1 MLRLIEGGA
10 KTGKSTR
17 VREELI
23 ALARREDA
31 VPGGLVLLVPEQ
43 FSYETEREYFTA
55 LGIRRANRVRVLS
68 FQRLAEEIFRE
79 YGGLAGEAADD
90 SARLLAMKLA
100 LQDCKGELALYG
112 PLVRRPDFP
121 GQMVRAMAELKHAAV
136 SPDALEAAA
145 GKAEGFLRD
154 KLADLSRIRNAY
166 ESLLGAR
173 FRDDEDDLDRAAQL
187 IRENRWFAGKAV
199 WLDGFKSFTAAQ
211 EQIIGLMLEQNG
223 EVTAALSLTSGD
235 SRFATTEETARRL
248 RSLARKAGARTASPE
263 RLTEPRG
270 FADDSLRW
278 FADQALK
285 NSPRPYSGENT
296 GVRCCGLLNEF
307 DEAAFAAAELLRL
320 AKEEGY
326 AYEEMAVLVRDM
338 DRYAPLLEAAL
349 DRYGIP
355 YYMDRVESIAVM
367 PLVRFLLH
375 AAGALAAGFDRT
387 EVLSFLK
394 CGMTGL
400 SLEELDAFEGY
411 SYVWNITG
419 DGFFTPFRQNPA
431 GYAQREM
438 SAREQEELAR
448 AEKVREL
455 CCALLSGFRRDG
467 EELSWPQ
474 AALRLFL
481 GLELPERM
489 SGWIQERRQQG
500 RQREA
505 DDLERTWTAVMELL
519 NTMETMLSGQ
529 KLTPREFRDLFSV
542 CAEGCSLGRIPQT
555 LDSVQVGGADRVR
568 VAGKKAVLLLGA
580 NEGEFPLLPSSEGIF
595 TDQEREALSALGLEL
610 TGNQEERILEERF
623 VAWQALSCPSER
635 LTVVYSLGDI
645 AGKPRYPSA
654 LVSSFREIF
663 PGTPIL
669 GPGDFPPEFFCRTPR
684 TAFLQYIRGCT
695 EQSVF
700 TSSARKFLEETGW
713 GRQLSRMDE
722 TMERDR
728 FRLKDPA
735 LARKLFGGALR
746 ISPTQIEKFYSCRFQ
761 YFCRYGLRLKA
772 RIRAELNPLSRGSVI
787 HFLLERVLSGE
798 YGDFREFP
806 EEELKALLDRLLL
819 EYLERVMGG
828 AEEKSRQ
835 FLYYYR
841 RMSTAA
847 LGIFKALRAEFAQTK
862 FVVAGLEEPVRDG
875 GRIPPLTV
883 RVDGQ
888 TTVTVEGTIDRV
900 DLFRDGETCYAR
912 IVDYKSG
919 GKEFQL
925 DAMAQGLNLQMLL
938 YLFALWKNG
947 REEYAGVTPAG
958 ILYMPAGA
966 LKPDL
971 PRDAGEKERQRALE
985 ECYAMNGL
993 LLDDR
998 TVLCAMEPDLSGR
1011 FLPVS
1016 LGKNGIKGKYLASR
1030 EDFENLEMYTE
1041 GLIRSMTDR
1050 LFRGEIGPDPYAD
1063 GNACPCSYCD
1073 YRAVCGHEARDGFRA
1088 LGKATLED
1096 IADACA
1102 AAEKGESRS

>member
-17 VREELI
+17 VREELL
-23 ALARREDA
+23 ALARQEDA
-31 VPGGLVLLVPEQ
+31 APGGLVLLVPEQ

-55 LGIRRANRVRVLS
+55 LGIRRADRVRVLS
-68 FQRLAEEIFRE
+68 FQRLAQEIFRE
-79 YGGLAGEAADD
+79 YGGLAGETADD

-136 SPDALEAAA
+136 SPDALEEAA
-145 GKAEGFLRD
+145 GKAQGFLRD
-154 KLADLSRIRNAY
+154 KLADLSLIRNTY
-166 ESLLGAR
+166 ETLLGAR

-211 EQIIGLMLEQNG
+211 EQIIGLMLEQNAQ
-223 EVTAALSLTSGD
+223 VTAVLSLTSGD
-235 SRFATTEETARRL
+235 SRFSTTEETARRL
-248 RSLARKAGARTASPE
+248 RTLARKAGARTASPE

-285 NSPRPYSGENT
+285 NSPKPYPGENT

-349 DRYGIP
+349 DRYGVP

-367 PLVRFLLH
+367 PLTRFLLH
-375 AAGALAAGFDRT
+375 AAGALATGFDRT

-411 SYVWNITG
+411 SYVWNISG

-431 GYAQREM
+431 GYAPREM

-455 CCALLSGFRRDG
+455 CCGLLSGFRRDG
-467 EELSWPQ
+467 EETSWPQ
-474 AALRLFL
+474 AAYRLLL

-489 SGWIQERRQQG
+489 SGWIQERRRQG
-500 RQREA
+500 RQKDA
-505 DDLERTWTAVMELL
+505 DDLERTWLAVMELL
-519 NTMETMLSGQ
+519 NTMETMLTGQ
-529 KLTPREFRDLFSV
+529 KLTPREFRDLFAV

-580 NEGEFPLLPSSEGIF
+580 NEGEFPLLPSSEGVF
-595 TDQEREALSALGLEL
+595 TDKEREELAALGLEL

-663 PGTPIL
+663 PDTPVK
-669 GPGDFPPEFFCRTPR
+669 GPGSFPPEFFCRTPR
-684 TAFLQYIRGCT
+684 TAFLQYVRSCT
-695 EQSVF
+695 DRTVF
-700 TSSARKFLEETGW
+700 TASARAFLEETGW
-713 GRQLSRMDE
+713 QDRLSRLDE
-722 TMERDR
+722 TLERDR

-735 LARKLFGGALR
+735 LARELFGGALR
-746 ISPTQIEKFYSCRFQ
+746 ISSYPDRKV
-761 YFCRYGLRLKA
+761 LRL
-772 RIRAELNPLSRGSVI
+772 PVPV
-787 HFLLERVLSGE
+787 LLPVRPPPQGP
-798 YGDFREFP
+798 DP
-806 EEELKALLDRLLL
+806 
-819 EYLERVMGG
+819 GG
-828 AEEKSRQ
+828 AEPPFPGQRPPFPSGTGPLRGLRRLPGLFRSGAEGPAGPAPSGISGAGHGRRPGEKPPVPLLLPPDEHGGPGRFQGAPGGVRPDPVRGGRPGGAGGRRREDSPSHRPGGRPDHRDRGGQDRPGGPFPGRKGKLRPDRGLQIRRQ
-835 FLYYYR
+835 GVPAGRHGPGPEPPDAPLPLCPVEKRPGRVRKRHPGGHPLHACRSGEARPPPKR
-841 RMSTAA
+841 RGAGAA
-847 LGIFKALRAEFAQTK
+847 AGLGGKLRHERPAFRRPDGALRHG
-862 FVVAGLEEPVRDG
+862 AGPFRPV
-875 GRIPPLTV
+875 
-883 RVDGQ
+883 
-888 TTVTVEGTIDRV
+888 
-900 DLFRDGETCYAR
+900 
-912 IVDYKSG
+912 
-919 GKEFQL
+919 
-925 DAMAQGLNLQMLL
+925 
-938 YLFALWKNG
+938 
-947 REEYAGVTPAG
+947 PAG
-958 ILYMPAGA
+958 IPGEKRDEGQVPGLPAGLREPGNVHRRA
-966 LKPDL
+966 DPLHGGPAPPGGDRPGPLRRRQCL
-971 PRDAGEKERQRALE
+971 PL
-985 ECYAMNGL
+985 
-993 LLDDR
+993 
-998 TVLCAMEPDLSGR
+998 
-1011 FLPVS
+1011 
-1016 LGKNGIKGKYLASR
+1016 
-1030 EDFENLEMYTE
+1030 
-1041 GLIRSMTDR
+1041 
-1050 LFRGEIGPDPYAD
+1050 
-1063 GNACPCSYCD
+1063 
-1073 YRAVCGHEARDGFRA
+1073 
-1088 LGKATLED
+1088 
-1096 IADACA
+1096 
-1102 AAEKGESRS
+1102 